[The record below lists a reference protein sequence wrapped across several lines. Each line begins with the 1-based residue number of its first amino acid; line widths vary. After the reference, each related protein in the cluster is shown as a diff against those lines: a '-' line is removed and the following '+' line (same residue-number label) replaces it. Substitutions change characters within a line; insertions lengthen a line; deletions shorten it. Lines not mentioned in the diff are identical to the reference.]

1 MARAAQGGGRGE
13 GALARAQQGA
23 GRFAVAVTMPHPAP
37 RRTLLEA
44 LDARV
49 RGSVGLAPAHGPR
62 LSSDLREANARA
74 EARRALAEFE
84 ARLEGEGSAL
94 IEGSDCDEEE
104 ARAPRADLDWSDE
117 APELDRLAKST
128 RTRQFAQLDKVVA
141 MVQTL
146 RLGGMGITELDAGTR
161 SLVKLRELTV
171 SGNELEEIANLPAG
185 LVSLQAYGCRVSRLD
200 LQGCP
205 AAARSLLHLGL
216 GYNALCVVG
225 SWVEDLS
232 SLASL
237 DLCYNAITDLG
248 AALGLLQTLRGS
260 LRVLHLHGN
269 PCALTPG
276 YRARVLAA
284 LPGLALLDG
293 LPVSP
298 GETASAA
305 SAAGARGSLAM
316 AEGSDLVTV
325 EIALLGATI
334 VQRAPPSGLSEAAL
348 AAWSERQ
355 RQRQAVLRV
364 EAQLGGKDVLP
375 GTLVPLAPW
384 GAPAPRAPEP
394 AAPVAG
400 KGAAAAKGKGAAA
413 TAAAAALAATA
424 AAAATSSTAEDA
436 AAGPLTLKIEAR
448 HALGLPATTVLR
460 DAVEGAGLQV
470 RLVLEERQADGAEPT
485 RWVLSEGALELC
497 DLLDPAADSKL
508 VTTTT
513 TVRLECPRASLLAD
527 QPAAPG
533 AIELPKHE
541 RFQAEGS
548 ELVLSLAI
556 NTNLNSS

>member
-1 MARAAQGGGRGE
+1 MSLLA
-13 GALARAQQGA
+13 GA
-23 GRFAVAVTMPHPAP
+23 AP

-44 LDARV
+44 LEARV
-49 RGSVGLAPAHGPR
+49 RGSVGLAPARGPR
-62 LSSDLREANARA
+62 LSGDLREANARA

-84 ARLEGEGSAL
+84 ARLEGEGSVV
-94 IEGSDCDEEE
+94 IDDSEWDDEEM
-104 ARAPRADLDWSDE
+104 RATRADLDWSDE

-128 RTRQFAQLDKVVA
+128 RTRQFAQFDKVLA

-146 RLGGMGITELDAGTR
+146 RLGNMGITELDAGTR

-171 SGNELEEIANLPAG
+171 SGNELENIANLPAG

-205 AAARSLLHLGL
+205 GAARTLVHLGL
-216 GYNALCVVG
+216 GYNALSAIG
-225 SWVEDLS
+225 SWVEDLA

-237 DLCYNAITDLG
+237 DLCFNAIADLG
-248 AALGLLQTLRGS
+248 AALGRLQALRGS

-284 LPGLALLDG
+284 LPWLALLDG

-298 GETASAA
+298 SEAA
-305 SAAGARGSLAM
+305 SAALASPSVSSSACVMTAAGS
-316 AEGSDLVTV
+316 SDLVNL

-355 RQRQAVLRV
+355 RQRRAVLRV
-364 EAQLGGKDVLP
+364 EVELGGQDVLP
-375 GTLVPLAPW
+375 GALAPLAPW
-384 GAPAPRAPEP
+384 GAPAPKAPEP
-394 AAPVAG
+394 TPPVPG
-400 KGAAAAKGKGAAA
+400 KGTGAAKGKGAA
-413 TAAAAALAATA
+413 TAAAATPATAGVA
-424 AAAATSSTAEDA
+424 AAAGTSITADEA
-436 AAGPLTLKIEAR
+436 SAGPQTLTLKLEAR
-448 HALGLPATTVLR
+448 HALGLPATTALR

-470 RLVLEERQADGAEPT
+470 RFVLEESQGDGAEST

-497 DLLDPAADSKL
+497 DLLDPAAESKL
-508 VTTTT
+508 VAANT

-527 QPAAPG
+527 LPAAQG
-533 AIELPKHE
+533 AVELPKHE

-548 ELVLSLAI
+548 ELVLTVSI
-556 NTNLNSS
+556 NNSSR